1 MPNPAL
7 PTTNEHFNR
16 FNNVYA
22 QYLFANEEQKEF
34 FIDLLNAVL
43 AERQSAY
50 ALEKITDVAFTG
62 HEVVVHRVDEDDD
75 RIGLCVARTEEQII
89 DLEVQGTED
98 KSIVDRDLFFFSNI
112 LSTQNGPD
120 TTFEQAK
127 PVLIVTLLK
136 ENHFPNKPD
145 DYITAFGVCE
155 NISHEPL
162 IDRPLIIYVEA
173 DKCVQ
178 LGDPTHSRLTQWMT
192 YLRSTSDE
200 AIQKLAQGDE
210 LFKKVLEAERKFR
223 GDAAMMNTYSN
234 IERLENENALLESKN
249 AELESKIAELKSNIA
264 ELKRKKAELESEQ
277 ASLKQEKQ
285 QIEARARLEE
295 YLRIA
300 KNMLAKG
307 LSRSL
312 VKEITHLS
320 DEQLAAL
327 S

>member
-50 ALEKITDVAFTG
+50 ALEKITDVAFSG
-62 HEVVVHRVDEDDD
+62 HEVVVHRIDEDDD

-89 DLEVQGTED
+89 DLEVQCTED

-145 DYITAFGVCE
+145 DYITAFGMCE

-162 IDRPLIIYVEA
+162 IDRPFIIHVEA

-249 AELESKIAELKSNIA
+249 DELESKIAELESKIAEL
-264 ELKRKKAELESEQ
+264 ERKKAELESEQ
-277 ASLKQEKQ
+277 ASLKQEV
-285 QIEARARLEE
+285 ARAKLEE
-295 YLRIA
+295 ALKNA

-307 LSRSL
+307 LPRSL
-312 VKEITHLS
+312 VKEITELS
-320 DEQLAAL
+320 DSQLAAL